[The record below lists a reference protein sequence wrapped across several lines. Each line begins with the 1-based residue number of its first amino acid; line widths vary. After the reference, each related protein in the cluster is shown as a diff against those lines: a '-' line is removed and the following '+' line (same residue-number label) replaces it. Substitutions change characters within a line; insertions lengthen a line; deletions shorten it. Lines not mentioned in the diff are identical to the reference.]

1 MDLLSHLKKAKVK
14 NPKEVV
20 AKLAEEEYGTIEE
33 LLELK
38 EADLTLLLKNCGVKT
53 KSSIAVRDYLEDL
66 RTDDAIPVHA
76 SEAGGHGNMNAPSG
90 KDADCKPLRPPSHPT
105 RNRFPT
111 TPPLSQTEPHAPAG
125 SL

>member
-1 MDLLSHLKKAKVK
+1 MSRLWEAAPASSIVVFALSFGATDFSRRCVTNPTYLTKNTMDLLSHLKKAKVK
-14 NPKEVV
+14 NPEEVV

-66 RTDDAIPVHA
+66 RT
-76 SEAGGHGNMNAPSG
+76 
-90 KDADCKPLRPPSHPT
+90 
-105 RNRFPT
+105 
-111 TPPLSQTEPHAPAG
+111 
-125 SL
+125 